1 MVTVITSPEIS
12 LQTFN
17 TATKGGDAM
26 ASTSHAANTA
36 HQEDSSDESI
46 KVTYTVSSP
55 DEHAG
60 LMRIVFPTDEEM
72 IARCLSGAYPRMTQI
87 PYGGLKL
94 TGGSLYL
101 SRVDTGGSDM
111 SLSVYEL
118 KEDFSENDVTWN
130 SPRGNSD
137 VEWNPLFAA
146 STKIYQNS
154 TGYKNVDEQRTVGSA
169 SYNNDPTITH
179 ALIST
184 LVVGD
189 YVSGSGIPDGA
200 TIASIT
206 DGTHFELSVATTGG
220 SKSGQTLTFNAAE
233 QEYHLDSLIKL
244 NELNFGD
251 RVLLYLMTTQGTTE
265 HLIATPSHSDS
276 WKRPYYKLDFTSNPP
291 IPKITVT
298 PDKNGKDGIINV
310 ETPQGDAFIAD
321 GQYYAAW
328 NTSSTITYDQASK
341 STTFTDT
348 NLSTISTTSVAG
360 ALLGADGTDYYMSV
374 FAEDGISLLSNSGQ
388 SNVAYVK
395 RPECSAA
402 LTNSAGGSDYAPE
415 VGEEMTLTITPAN
428 GMFSG
433 KVKQFGVNWDSGTSD
448 LEADYSWYKID
459 ESSASAYAIKH
470 KFHKVDT
477 FQIKVRVKDELGWSS
492 DNTATA
498 TANTVVGEPTPIA
511 NLSLSREKVL
521 QAKYLDRTT
530 VMTASLAKSKSIG
543 SNRELTHY
551 WFRYVPVISTT
562 VCTSG
567 AINNDNSVFDNN
579 SSRVSFQTLDK
590 AADYSDTSV
599 QIYGQ
604 ASFQSDGTP
613 IADTNAAF
621 DHYKYVTEKLFCPA
635 TRLTEGSAKTG
646 EDGEADKGVSF
657 YFYKSVEIVVCTA
670 VDTDDSGTSYFTR
683 YILKKYSSDDSD
695 TPVVN
700 ASIRPVAKTGDS
712 NFENLYSWSNFA
724 RVTDGS
730 CSFDN
735 SGSYIQSGTDD
746 WYDLGFYVG
755 DIIKVKDGNGTNG
768 SYASPKYFKIK
779 SFAASTGSGVG
790 ATYNR
795 AVVETDSTLLT
806 SHEKSYVTTS
816 IADSAAATSEI
827 VLDNSDVPSVTFAT
841 YNSTGADDTVT
852 VYGRVADSDETFFV
866 LNESAEV
873 TQTFRAAV
881 PMTLDLDTLVDNAH
895 IAILNSNIGR
905 SGGISSQMPLGERKY
920 PVGVVRTKVGSPK
933 LSLNLRILSQT
944 GLSNIS
950 NIIEGDV
957 YDYVFLD
964 SDKIDTPT
972 AAFKSYRLRAEGG
985 SLSQDPS
992 SATQYLANIEFSIL
1006 GEELTVE

>member
-1 MVTVITSPEIS
+1 MVTVITSPAIS

-17 TATKGGDAM
+17 TTPVGGDAQADVDD
-26 ASTSHAANTA
+26 ASHSTHTN
-36 HQEDSSDESI
+36 DSSDQTTTIRADNGGTEEV
-46 KVTYTVSSP
+46 KT
-55 DEHAG
+55 
-60 LMRIVFPTDEEM
+60 LMRIVLPSEEEM
-72 IARCLSGAYPRMTQI
+72 IDRCLNGTYTRMTKI
-87 PYGGLKL
+87 PEGGLNL
-94 TGGSLYL
+94 TGMSLFL
-101 SRVDTGGSDM
+101 SRTDAVGVTV
-111 SLSVYEL
+111 SLRVFEL
-118 KEDFSENDVTWN
+118 KEDFSENECTWD
-130 SPRGNSD
+130 SPNGNGTED
-137 VEWNPLFAA
+137 WTPGFAD
-146 STKIYQNS
+146 STKV
-154 TGYKNVDEQRTVGSA
+154 YKNPIGYFNISSGDSA
-169 SYNNDPTITH
+169 QKEFVLDG
-179 ALIST
+179 
-184 LVVGD
+184 LV
-189 YVSGSGIPDGA
+189 
-200 TIASIT
+200 
-206 DGTHFELSVATTGG
+206 
-220 SKSGQTLTFNAAE
+220 
-233 QEYHLDSLIKL
+233 KL
-244 NELNFGD
+244 NEMTWGD
-251 RVLLYLMTTQGTTE
+251 RVLLYMHVNQATNDFTIGT
-265 HLIATPSHSDS
+265 PNHSTS
-276 WKRPYYKLDFTSNPP
+276 ARRPVYKLDFTCNPP

-298 PDKNGKDGIINV
+298 PDTNGIDGLINIT
-310 ETPQGDAFIAD
+310 TPRGDAFLAD
-321 GQYYAAW
+321 GQYHVAW
-328 NTSSTITYDQASK
+328 NTSATIAYNQASK

-348 NLSTISTTSVAG
+348 GLTQINTNQIAG
-360 ALLGADGTDYYMSV
+360 ALLGADDTDYYISV
-374 FAEDGISLLSNSGQ
+374 FAEDGISTASNSGQ
-388 SNVAYVK
+388 SNVVNIE
-395 RPECSAA
+395 RPECTAA
-402 LTNSAGGSDYAPE
+402 LDDYSPDVGQE
-415 VGEEMTLTITPAN
+415 VTLTITPSD
-428 GMFSG
+428 GMFGG

-448 LEADYSWYKID
+448 LDSDYSWYTLD
-459 ESSASAYAIKH
+459 TASSDAYTIKH
-470 KFHKVDT
+470 KFHKVAN
-477 FQIKVRVKDELGWSS
+477 FAVKARVKDELGWSS
-492 DNTATA
+492 DHVATGTAT
-498 TANTVVGEPTPIA
+498 TSVNEPTPIA

-530 VMTASLAKSKSIG
+530 VMTASLAKSKAIG

-551 WFRYVPVISTT
+551 WFRYVPAIATT

-621 DHYKYVTEKLFCPA
+621 DHYKYVTEKLFCPD
-635 TRLTEGSAKTG
+635 TRLTEGSAKSG
-646 EDGEADKGVSF
+646 EAGEADKGVSF

-670 VDTDDSGTSYFTR
+670 VDSDDSGTSFFTR

-695 TPVVN
+695 TPVIN

-730 CSFDN
+730 CSFVA
-735 SGSYIQSGTDD
+735 SGNYIQSGTDD

-779 SFAASTGSGVG
+779 SFAASSGSGAG

-852 VYGRVADSDETFFV
+852 IYGRVADSDETFFV

-881 PMTLDLDTLVDNAH
+881 PMTLDLDTLVDNSH
-895 IAILNSNIGR
+895 IAILNSNIAR
-905 SGGISSQMPLGERKY
+905 SGGISAQMPLGERKY
-920 PVGVVRTKVGSPK
+920 PIGVVRTKVGSPK
-933 LSLNLRILSQT
+933 LSLSLRILSQT

-985 SLSQDPS
+985 NLSQDPS

-1006 GEELTVE
+1006 GEELAVE

>member
-1 MVTVITSPEIS
+1 M
-12 LQTFN
+12 
-17 TATKGGDAM
+17 
-26 ASTSHAANTA
+26 
-36 HQEDSSDESI
+36 
-46 KVTYTVSSP
+46 
-55 DEHAG
+55 
-60 LMRIVFPTDEEM
+60 
-72 IARCLSGAYPRMTQI
+72 
-87 PYGGLKL
+87 
-94 TGGSLYL
+94 
-101 SRVDTGGSDM
+101 
-111 SLSVYEL
+111 
-118 KEDFSENDVTWN
+118 
-130 SPRGNSD
+130 
-137 VEWNPLFAA
+137 
-146 STKIYQNS
+146 
-154 TGYKNVDEQRTVGSA
+154 
-169 SYNNDPTITH
+169 
-179 ALIST
+179 
-184 LVVGD
+184 
-189 YVSGSGIPDGA
+189 
-200 TIASIT
+200 ASIT
-206 DGTHFELSVATTGG
+206 DVTHFELSVATTGG
-220 SKSGQTLTFNAAE
+220 SKSGQTLSFRVPK
-233 QEYHLDSLIKL
+233 QEFSLDALIKL

-251 RVLLYLMTTQGTTE
+251 RVLLYLMCTQGVTE
-265 HLIATPSHSDS
+265 HLISTSAT
-276 WKRPYYKLDFTSNPP
+276 YKLKFTCNAP

-298 PDKNGKDGIINV
+298 PDENGKDGIINV
-310 ETPQGDAFIAD
+310 EAPQGDAFITD

-328 NTSSTITYDQASK
+328 NTSSTITYNQASK
-341 STTFTDT
+341 STTFADT
-348 NLSTISTTSVAG
+348 NLSTISTTSVTG
-360 ALLGADGTDYYMSV
+360 ALLDADGTDYYMSV

-388 SNVAYVK
+388 SNVVYVK

-402 LTNSAGGSDYAPE
+402 LTNTAGGSDYAPE
-415 VGEEMTLTITPAN
+415 VGEEMTLTITPSN

-470 KFHKVDT
+470 RFHKVDT

-530 VMTASLAKSKSIG
+530 VMTASLAKSKSLG

-551 WFRYVPVISTT
+551 WFRYVPAISTT

-590 AADYSDTSV
+590 AADYSTTSV

-613 IADTNAAF
+613 IADTNPAF
-621 DHYKYVTEKLFCPA
+621 DHYKYVTEKLFCPT

-646 EDGEADKGVSF
+646 EPGETAKGVSF

-670 VDTDDSGTSYFTR
+670 VDSDDSGTSFFTR

-700 ASIRPVAKTGDS
+700 ASIRPVAKTGDP

-730 CSFDN
+730 CSFVA

-816 IADSAAATSEI
+816 IADSGAATSEI

-881 PMTLDLDTLVDNAH
+881 PMTLDLDTLVDNSH